1 MESYSV
7 YQDEELVCLVT
18 DGDELAFT
26 ELVNRLWRNCYFHA
40 FTYTCSPQKA
50 EEITQDIFLQVW
62 NNRDKLKEIGHFH
75 SWFKVVARNKIIS
88 ALRGKLHEIAGLNE
102 IQEDTTDTAIETLLV
117 PDQQMEYRE
126 SYQILLRGIELMPE
140 KRRAVFKMSR
150 LEGKSNLEIA
160 DQLKIHP
167 VTVSQYLAKSLIFL
181 KMYLQ
186 EHEVEVVL
194 GIILL
199 SGFSRK

>member
-1 MESYSV
+1 MKSYNV
-7 YQDEELVCLVT
+7 YQDDELVCLVA

-40 FTYTCSPQKA
+40 LTYSHSPQKA
-50 EEITQDIFLQVW
+50 EEITQEIFIQVW
-62 NNRDKLKEIGHFH
+62 TNRNKLKEINHFQ

-88 ALRGKLHEIAGLNE
+88 ALRGKLTEISGLSE
-102 IQEDTTDTAIETLLV
+102 IQEDATNTVVENFMV
-117 PDQQMEYRE
+117 PDRQMEYRE
-126 SYQILLRGIELMPE
+126 SYQILLKGIEMMPE
-140 KRRAVFKMSR
+140 KRREVFKMSR
-150 LEGKSNLEIA
+150 LDGLSNLEIA

-167 VTVSQYLAKSLIFL
+167 VTVSQYLSKSLAFL
-181 KMYLQ
+181 KTYLA

-199 SGFSRK
+199 GGLHLK

>member
-1 MESYSV
+1 MESYTI
-7 YQDEELVCLVT
+7 YQDEKLVCLVA

-40 FTYTCSPQKA
+40 LTYTHSPQKA
-50 EEITQDIFLQVW
+50 EEITQDIFIQVS
-62 NNRDKLKEIGHFH
+62 NNRDKLKEINHFH
-75 SWFKVVARNKIIS
+75 GWFKVVARNKIIS
-88 ALRGKLHEIAGLNE
+88 ALRGKLHEIAELNE
-102 IQEDTTDTAIETLLV
+102 MQEDMTDTVIETLLV

-126 SYQILLRGIELMPE
+126 SYQILLSGIEMMPE
-140 KRRAVFKMSR
+140 KRREVFKMSR

-167 VTVSQYLAKSLIFL
+167 VTVSQYLAKSLTFL
-181 KMYLQ
+181 KTYLA

-199 SGFSRK
+199 GGFHVK